1 MTSKSCKTCDPQRIF
16 LNLPDEANL
25 RTSEKYV
32 ALSNLASYDT
42 WNNNKRSC
50 VNSKFK
56 ISFPKWNDKSE
67 LPDGSYSLYDIQDYF
82 EYIIKKHNTVTD
94 DPRIRI
100 YIKISKT
107 KSHLISK

>member
-1 MTSKSCKTCDPQRIF
+1 MNSKSCKTCDPQRIF
-16 LNLPDEANL
+16 LNLPDKANL

-42 WNNNKRSC
+42 WNN
-50 VNSKFK
+50 
-56 ISFPKWNDKSE
+56 FPKWNDKSE

>member
-1 MTSKSCKTCDPQRIF
+1 MLHYQI
-16 LNLPDEANL
+16 LPVTIHGIIIKGHA
-25 RTSEKYV
+25 
-32 ALSNLASYDT
+32 
-42 WNNNKRSC
+42 C

-56 ISFPKWNDKSE
+56 ISFPKWNEKSE
-67 LPDGSYSLYDIQDYF
+67 LPDGSYSLCDIQDYF